1 MPRYSAQPEL
11 TKGSK
16 LTAKDVAELR
26 SRRRSSVSLTLPW
39 RGKGGSANAALLS
52 SASTNEGLEADGEG
66 RRGVEGAGGG
76 VAYGEIDA

>member
-39 RGKGGSANAALLS
+39 RGRVAVRMPRYSAQPALTKGSKLTAKDVAELREQAA
-52 SASTNEGLEADGEG
+52 E
-66 RRGVEGAGGG
+66 
-76 VAYGEIDA
+76 